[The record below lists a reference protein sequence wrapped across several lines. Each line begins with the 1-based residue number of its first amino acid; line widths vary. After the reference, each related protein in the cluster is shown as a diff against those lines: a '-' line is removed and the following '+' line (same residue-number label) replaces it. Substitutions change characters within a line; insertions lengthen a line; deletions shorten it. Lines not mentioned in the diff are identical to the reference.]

1 MNSSFQHRQESSA
14 LLRERDLADR
24 WQTSQRT
31 LQRWRS
37 ERTGP
42 PFMRIG
48 GAIRY
53 RLDDIESYEERMRRG
68 IAIDQSDNA
77 P

>member
-1 MNSSFQHRQESSA
+1 MIPALHHRQVSSV

-31 LQRWRS
+31 LQRWRAEGS
-37 ERTGP
+37 GP
-42 PFMRIG
+42 PYIRIG

-53 RLDDIESYEERMRRG
+53 RLDDIEEYEDRMRRAEG
-68 IAIDQSDNA
+68 GDQ
-77 P
+77 PGGER